1 MVGVMM
7 ACYGDM
13 GTFGLM
19 GVIVTVFCVVMS
31 GMKNVLSGEML
42 TGDIKVR
49 QQTKGRKEG
58 RNASVEQSGHSWNY
72 NKPFCRDFLCFWCLN
87 YK

>member
-13 GTFGLM
+13 EAFGAM
-19 GVIVTVFCVVMS
+19 GVVATVICVVMS

-42 TGDIKVR
+42 TGDIKV
-49 QQTKGRKEG
+49 GRVEERVG
-58 RNASVEQSGHSWNY
+58 CGCSCSCGGSNRFSVV
-72 NKPFCRDFLCFWCLN
+72 
-87 YK
+87 